1 MREEV
6 HPTSRAYPWMVLSV
20 TSLGV
25 MLVML
30 NLGTLN
36 VALPVVVHHFHAGA
50 GVGSWILLS
59 YMLVNTVL
67 ILVFG
72 QFADIFGRRKL
83 YLTGMA
89 VFTAVSLLI
98 GFSPNVWV
106 LILLRAL
113 QAAGGALVITN
124 TTALITDA
132 FPERHLGKGLGVNV
146 LVASAAQLL
155 GPVIGGFLASTL
167 DWRWI
172 FWFNVPFGALG
183 LVWGMIILRALPTRT
198 SGEKV
203 DLAGGGLVFVALG
216 GLIVAATQLGAAG
229 KVGPVVW
236 AGLAAFVLAAGAFL
250 WTERRSA
257 SPMIDFGLFRDRAFA
272 LAYVATFLNSFARS
286 AVVLLTAL
294 FLQVTQQENAFHA
307 GLKVVPVTV
316 GMLLASPVAG
326 ALTGRYPVRSL
337 ASAGLVGVAVGL
349 VILLLAMTPG
359 APYGWVGCGLFLVGF
374 GSGFF
379 LTPNTTA
386 IMTAVPPYRRGMA
399 NGLRSML
406 NNMGQVLSA
415 ALMLMVVTMPLPPRL
430 KDAVYLGAAAQV
442 SGSDIAEIA
451 GGFRLAFGVLIL
463 VTLGALVASVLRG
476 PSARSELGGHPDRD
490 VRVEA
495 GR

>member
-1 MREEV
+1 
-6 HPTSRAYPWMVLSV
+6 
-20 TSLGV
+20 
-25 MLVML
+25 
-30 NLGTLN
+30 
-36 VALPVVVHHFHAGA
+36 
-50 GVGSWILLS
+50 
-59 YMLVNTVL
+59 
-67 ILVFG
+67 
-72 QFADIFGRRKL
+72 
-83 YLTGMA
+83 
-89 VFTAVSLLI
+89 
-98 GFSPNVWV
+98 
-106 LILLRAL
+106 
-113 QAAGGALVITN
+113 
-124 TTALITDA
+124 
-132 FPERHLGKGLGVNV
+132 
-146 LVASAAQLL
+146 
-155 GPVIGGFLASTL
+155 
-167 DWRWI
+167 
-172 FWFNVPFGALG
+172 NVPFGALG

-203 DLAGGGLVFVALG
+203 DLVGGGLVFVALG

>member
-236 AGLAAFVLAAGAFL
+236 AG
-250 WTERRSA
+250 
-257 SPMIDFGLFRDRAFA
+257 
-272 LAYVATFLNSFARS
+272 
-286 AVVLLTAL
+286 
-294 FLQVTQQENAFHA
+294 
-307 GLKVVPVTV
+307 
-316 GMLLASPVAG
+316 
-326 ALTGRYPVRSL
+326 
-337 ASAGLVGVAVGL
+337 
-349 VILLLAMTPG
+349 
-359 APYGWVGCGLFLVGF
+359 
-374 GSGFF
+374 
-379 LTPNTTA
+379 
-386 IMTAVPPYRRGMA
+386 
-399 NGLRSML
+399 
-406 NNMGQVLSA
+406 
-415 ALMLMVVTMPLPPRL
+415 
-430 KDAVYLGAAAQV
+430 
-442 SGSDIAEIA
+442 
-451 GGFRLAFGVLIL
+451 
-463 VTLGALVASVLRG
+463 
-476 PSARSELGGHPDRD
+476 
-490 VRVEA
+490 
-495 GR
+495 